1 MDEMKCPTRGKTR
14 VTHTN
19 TQTARD
25 VGALAEFQDGGAG
38 ALTGS
43 TAEAVASVSVTRVR
57 ARNLRRGGSR
67 KD

>member
-1 MDEMKCPTRGKTR
+1 MTDAREDQGDTHQHPDGTRWVR
-14 VTHTN
+14 SPN
-19 TQTARD
+19 
-25 VGALAEFQDGGAG
+25 LQDGGAG